1 MSTKLE
7 KSYVAFSSKGQDLR
21 HVELE
26 VTTDMIA
33 EFIGRDVCVSW
44 VKDPDLLLAKLRK
57 NFETQIS
64 VQGKLEGGGE
74 IGRFRVL
81 LNDDTYSYFYDDCVW
96 MLGYDGEKQV
106 TDKQRPVIFIN

>member
-1 MSTKLE
+1 MSTELE
-7 KSYVAFSSKGQDLR
+7 KTYVAFSSKG
-21 HVELE
+21 E

-44 VKDPDLLLAKLRK
+44 VKDKDQLRK
-57 NFETQIS
+57 NFEPQIS
-64 VQGKLEGGGE
+64 VQGKLEGSGE
-74 IGRFRVL
+74 TGRFRVL
-81 LNDDTYSYFYDDCVW
+81 LNDATYSYFYDDCVW